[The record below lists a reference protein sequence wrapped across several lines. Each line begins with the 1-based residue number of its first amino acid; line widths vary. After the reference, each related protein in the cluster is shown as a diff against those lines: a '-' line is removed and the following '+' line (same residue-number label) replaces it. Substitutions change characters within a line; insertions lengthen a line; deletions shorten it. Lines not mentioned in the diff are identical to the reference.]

1 MSTTTPGASLFPK
14 LLPDVLARFGARRRR
29 TRVVSIGNVK
39 VGGDE
44 PIRVQSMCTTH
55 TWDVQATL
63 GQIARLQAAGC
74 EIVRLTVPSQKDA
87 DALPRIREG
96 MRECGL
102 IVPIVADI
110 HFSPKMAMLAAEH
123 CDKVRINPGNFHDG
137 QKFFKV
143 REYTDAEYQDELAQ
157 IEESFTP
164 LVQRCKARGISMRI
178 GTNHGSLS
186 DRIMNRYGDSPAGM
200 VESALE
206 FARIARRLD
215 YHDVI
220 FSMKASNTRVMIE
233 AYRLLVA
240 RCAEEGLDLPLHLG
254 VTEAGDGD
262 DARIKSAI
270 GMGTLLEDGIGDT
283 IRVSLTEDP
292 VHEVPVGF
300 GLARVAGP
308 RLRRVA
314 LSGSVPAER
323 DLSPFEFR
331 RRATRRVEQGGAN
344 AAMGGD
350 QLPRVEVGLGRPSLA
365 GPDKLLATARSL
377 CAPSMGERKPELLS
391 LDVGDASDVA
401 ALEALR
407 ERLEADTSAG
417 PDAGPAGGL
426 PLALEARVRPPVW
439 RDLPALARVA
449 SVVDRLSPL
458 GAAPADVPALQQA
471 LSAVEDVTLLF
482 EDELGGAAPD
492 AQAARLADLVAAAR
506 AAKVEHVA
514 VALRTPAPAA
524 GQDPLSLVTPVRV
537 LTAVLDARGLDVP
550 VVLCAQARG
559 DHGILDAATSAG
571 GLLVDGIGDAVRID
585 GPTDPRRAVDL
596 AFGILQGARRRTTR
610 TEYISCPGCGRTLF
624 ELEPVTAKIKVRT
637 SHLKGVKIAVMGCV
651 VNGPG
656 EMADADFGYVGWKPG
671 KVNLY
676 VGKTCV
682 VRDVPEDD
690 APDKLVDLI
699 KDHGRWIEPVQSDP
713 LPVEAAVQVGS

>member
-1 MSTTTPGASLFPK
+1 VSTNAPAPSLFPK
-14 LLPDVLARFGARRRR
+14 LLPDVLERFRAKRRR
-29 TRVVSIGNVK
+29 TRVVSIGSVK

-55 TWDVQATL
+55 TWDVEATL

-96 MRECGL
+96 MKARGL
-102 IVPIVADI
+102 VVPIVADI

-157 IEESFTP
+157 IEESFAP

-308 RLRRVA
+308 KLRRVA
-314 LSGSVPAER
+314 LAGPVPAER

-331 RRATRRVEQGGAN
+331 RRPARRVEQGGAN

-350 QLPRVEVGLGRPSLA
+350 QPPRVEVGLGRPSLA

-391 LDVGDASDVA
+391 LDVGDQADVA

-407 ERLEADTSAG
+407 ERLEADES
-417 PDAGPAGGL
+417 L

-449 SVVDRLSPL
+449 SVVDRLSPI

-482 EDELGGAAPD
+482 EDELGSSAPD

-524 GQDPLSLVTPVRV
+524 GADPLSLVAPMRV
-537 LTAVLDARGLDVP
+537 LTAVLDARGLDAP

-571 GLLVDGIGDAVRID
+571 GLLVDGIGDAVRVD

-699 KDHGRWIEPVQSDP
+699 KDHGRWVDP
-713 LPVEAAVQVGS
+713 LPVEAPVQVGS